1 MKQFSSP
8 GETRAKAH
16 PASKRR
22 DRSGLIM
29 AGVAVLLFVVVIP
42 GNTPLLGQF
51 TYTCSIGQSVSYSSP
66 NMTIDFSFFTQSP
79 PPGAGQLLTVLMVLF
94 GVPGQQGP
102 IAIPISTDIGS
113 SPGIHQ
119 PAAGRLSVS
128 PDRRRGNSVHDLG
141 G

>member
-1 MKQFSSP
+1 MKQFSSL

-66 NMTIDFSFFTQSP
+66 NMTIDFSFFTQST
-79 PPGAGQLLTVLMVLF
+79 PPGAGQGGHDQGTTGIVWLF
-94 GVPGQQGP
+94 SLVESDDSCDSMASAMACW
-102 IAIPISTDIGS
+102 ICA
-113 SPGIHQ
+113 
-119 PAAGRLSVS
+119 
-128 PDRRRGNSVHDLG
+128 
-141 G
+141 